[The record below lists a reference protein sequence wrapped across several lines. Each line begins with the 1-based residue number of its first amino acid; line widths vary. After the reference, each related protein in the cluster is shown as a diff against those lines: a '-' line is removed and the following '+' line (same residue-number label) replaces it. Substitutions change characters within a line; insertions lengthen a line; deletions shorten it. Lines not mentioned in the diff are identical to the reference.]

1 MVDSF
6 AERIRSMSQQD
17 LFGYTIPPPSE
28 TSSLAVKQKSKAPL
42 SKGQTTFNRLL
53 KKVEKLRKDIDGL
66 HKDLDA
72 ALARHT
78 LKVVP
83 AEDETTRLHVEVID
97 LLYPYCSKTKVLSA
111 LERRILKE
119 FVSELLDQVIGSDE
133 DALERHKKMYKAL
146 NGEHYD
152 EVVSQDME
160 MFREGIN
167 EMFAAHGLDLDL
179 GELDFSDDE
188 AVARKM
194 HELREKLMA
203 DQERVQQQPPK
214 RKKTK
219 RQLEL
224 EARAEEM
231 EKARNRSLATM
242 YKQLARALHPDL
254 EQDEALKAEKEE
266 LMKQLTVA
274 YEAQDLHTLL
284 RIEAQWMA
292 RNSGNIEALTE
303 EKLAIYNAVLKEQ
316 VEELEVEY
324 HRTIGHPRYEPL
336 MEYGTYYIKSL
347 PRNIDI
353 REMQLRMRIR
363 SLQDSIAKLQGKDPL
378 KEVKTCIRL
387 VSERLGY

>member
-1 MVDSF
+1 
-6 AERIRSMSQQD
+6 MSQQD

-42 SKGQTTFNRLL
+42 SKGQTAFNRLL

-66 HKDLDA
+66 QKDLDA
-72 ALARHT
+72 ALSRHT

-83 AEDETTRLHVEVID
+83 AEDETTRLQVEVID

-111 LERRILKE
+111 AERRILKD
-119 FVSELLDQVIGSDE
+119 FISELLDHVIGSDE

-160 MFREGIN
+160 MFREGIK

-179 GELDFSDDE
+179 GDMDFSDDE

-194 HELREKLMA
+194 HELREKVLA
-203 DQERVQQQPPK
+203 DQERMQQQPPK

-284 RIEAQWMA
+284 KLEAQWMS
-292 RNSGNIEALTE
+292 RNSDNIQALTE
-303 EKLAIYNAVLKEQ
+303 EKLDIYNAVLKEQ
-316 VEELEVEY
+316 VAELEVEY

-336 MEYGTYYIKSL
+336 MAYNMYFTQRLVQEVDYKVM
-347 PRNIDI
+347 
-353 REMQLRMRIR
+353 EMQKRNR
-363 SLQDSIAKLQGKDPL
+363 SLEKSIANLRGKDPL
-378 KEVKTCIRL
+378 KEVKSCIRP
-387 VSERLGY
+387 SAWR